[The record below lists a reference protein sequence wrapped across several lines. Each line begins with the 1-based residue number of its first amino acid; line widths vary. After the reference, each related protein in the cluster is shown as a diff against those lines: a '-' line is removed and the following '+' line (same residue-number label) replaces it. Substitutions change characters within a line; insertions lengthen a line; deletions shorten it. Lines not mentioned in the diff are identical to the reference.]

1 MNEEIDLLKTEV
13 SPLLAEL
20 AQQYSIE
27 FSAKSSDVL
36 SQFYEKDE
44 TAKFIFESFVTS
56 SSVCQ
61 SCGGLTLTI
70 TDELEKIYADPP
82 LRGKELTDNRIFVF
96 AIDGDGSFF
105 GFGLDSRKFYHFD
118 FSPWIGEED
127 PWNEC
132 LSAEWD
138 IEGFCEFFAIEYAA
152 N

>member
-1 MNEEIDLLKTEV
+1 MNEELDLLKTEV

-44 TAKFIFESFVTS
+44 TARFLFDSFVTS

-61 SCGGLTLTI
+61 SCGGVTLTV
-70 TDELEKIYADPP
+70 TEELEKIYADPP
-82 LRGKELTDNRIFVF
+82 LRGKELIENRIFVF

-105 GFGLDSRKFYHFD
+105 GFGLDTRKFYHFD
-118 FSPWIGEED
+118 FGPWIGEEH

-132 LSAEWD
+132 LSNEWD
-138 IEGFCEFFAIEYAA
+138 TEGFCKFFAVEYAA